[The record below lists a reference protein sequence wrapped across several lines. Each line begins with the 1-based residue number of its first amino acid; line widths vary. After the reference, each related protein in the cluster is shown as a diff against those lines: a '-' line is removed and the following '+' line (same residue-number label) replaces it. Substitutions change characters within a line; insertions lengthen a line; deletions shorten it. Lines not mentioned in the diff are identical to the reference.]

1 MPRIKIASIKTNDNQ
16 VRVAKT
22 AQRALN
28 ISTAFDRD
36 GDYAKSSEF
45 FDLAV
50 RYAKIIVAQP
60 NDQENQEEVQ
70 PEKTPLAHEV
80 DWGTVHQQNVG
91 PELLEAY
98 QLIQPDYISH
108 RFDRPLKTET
118 INKYGPKEESNY
130 IPETQLTSYFY
141 NALVSNNGYIKSA
154 IEQIFDPENEL
165 ALPTEPSFRRRYLV
179 NSLGLALAKYFKSN
193 TFLESS
199 SVTTYHVASAAD
211 AVAKGQVYNSINH
224 LDTELVREMRSH
236 QY

>member
-1 MPRIKIASIKTNDNQ
+1 MPRIKIASIKTSNNQ
-16 VRVAKT
+16 KRIVKT

-60 NDQENQEEVQ
+60 NDQENQEETQ

-108 RFDRPLKTET
+108 RFDRPMKTDT
-118 INKYGPKEESNY
+118 INKM
-130 IPETQLTSYFY
+130 L
-141 NALVSNNGYIKSA
+141 IKKG
-154 IEQIFDPENEL
+154 EL
-165 ALPTEPSFRRRYLV
+165 
-179 NSLGLALAKYFKSN
+179 
-193 TFLESS
+193 FLIML
-199 SVTTYHVASAAD
+199 
-211 AVAKGQVYNSINH
+211 KN
-224 LDTELVREMRSH
+224 
-236 QY
+236 